1 MTASVLHLANHCERG
16 GNVHLAVD
24 LACEQAARGQRV
36 TFASAGGRYTALL
49 ERCGVRHVLLEQN
62 LRRRWGAARAA
73 GRTIA
78 LCRDCRPD
86 VIHAHMMS
94 GAVLGA
100 IAGRLLGLPLVTT
113 VHNSFDRHAWLMRL
127 GDAIVAVSRSDRELL
142 LARGFPARRL
152 VVVVNGT
159 LGSVRS
165 QEASPAPVR
174 LRGPCV
180 TSLCGLER
188 RKGVQD
194 VIEAFRLA
202 ASAAPG
208 WRLVIAGDGPEREA
222 LGQQAGGTP
231 CADRIDFLGNVDEP
245 RQILLQSDIFVLAS
259 YSEPFGLGI
268 LEARDAGC
276 AVLGSRVGGIAEQ
289 LGPDRFGLTFPPG
302 RPDLIAV
309 ELRRLMTDAPAL
321 EAAKSVAREGLAE
334 YHVGR
339 MADDYAAVYAGVTGG
354 ARVAAPAV
362 PADSP
367 QSLRL

>member
-100 IAGRLLGLPLVTT
+100 VAGRLLGVPLVTT

-159 LGSVRS
+159 L
-165 QEASPAPVR
+165 
-174 LRGPCV
+174 
-180 TSLCGLER
+180 
-188 RKGVQD
+188 
-194 VIEAFRLA
+194 
-202 ASAAPG
+202 
-208 WRLVIAGDGPEREA
+208 
-222 LGQQAGGTP
+222 
-231 CADRIDFLGNVDEP
+231 
-245 RQILLQSDIFVLAS
+245 AS

-268 LEARDAGC
+268 LEAREAGC

-362 PADSP
+362 PADLP